1 MNSLACINDCKTKK
15 EEVPAEF
22 TPEIRI
28 DKVLSVRRQLGE
40 GRYYARSKI
49 FALRFFSHFD
59 MTDVWQRKI
68 LR

>member
-22 TPEIRI
+22 TSEIRI

-40 GRYYARSKI
+40 GKYCISEK
-49 FALRFFSHFD
+49 LD
-59 MTDVWQRKI
+59 VVTDRI
-68 LR
+68 LEELLNH

>member
-40 GRYYARSKI
+40 GKYYVAEK
-49 FALRFFSHFD
+49 L
-59 MTDVWQRKI
+59 DVVADRI
-68 LR
+68 LEVLLNH